1 MMTPNIPQSASV
13 YLLIPDAGLR
23 KQFVETLPAYYQLT
37 EFASLD
43 DLPTQ
48 SPPDIDVV
56 ICHQDLLEG
65 CQADV
70 INELR
75 NKCPGSRVLA
85 YGPAQPMAIQIA
97 ALRLGARGY
106 FDQQLSFDRLHE
118 AIQLILHGE
127 VWVERHVISGLIDEI
142 SQPPQ
147 ISEEQKAALAQLSP
161 KEVEVAK
168 RVSHGATNKMIAR
181 DMQITERTVKAHLTT
196 IFHKLDL
203 ADRLSL
209 AILFRD
215 LR

>member
-1 MMTPNIPQSASV
+1 MTPNTPHSANI
-13 YLLIPDAGLR
+13 YLLVPDAELR
-23 KQFVETLPAYYQLT
+23 KQFVEALPDCYQLT
-37 EFASLD
+37 ELTSLD
-43 DLPTQ
+43 DLASET
-48 SPPDIDVV
+48 PPQVDVV
-56 ICHQDLLEG
+56 ICHQDLLDG
-65 CQADV
+65 RQADV
-70 INELR
+70 IREIR
-75 NKCPGSRVLA
+75 SRCPGCRVLA
-85 YGPAQPMAIQIA
+85 YGPSQPMAIQIA

-106 FDQQLSFDRLHE
+106 FDQALSFDRLHE
-118 AIQLILHGE
+118 AIQLIMHGE

-147 ISEEQKAALAQLSP
+147 IGADQKSALAQLSP

-203 ADRLSL
+203 NDRLSL

>member
-1 MMTPNIPQSASV
+1 MTPKTPQSASV
-13 YLLIPDAGLR
+13 YLLIPDAESR
-23 KQFVETLPAYYQLT
+23 SRFVEKLPDCYQLT
-37 EFASLD
+37 EFSGLEELED
-43 DLPTQ
+43 QTPHTV
-48 SPPDIDVV
+48 DVV

-65 CQADV
+65 RQAE
-70 INELR
+70 IISLLR
-75 NKCPGSRVLA
+75 QHCPGSRILA

-106 FDQQLSFDRLHE
+106 FNHELPFERLHE

-147 ISEEQKAALAQLSP
+147 VSAEHKAALAQLSP

-203 ADRLSL
+203 SDRLSL